1 MGAQH
6 AWLSQPEQARAPRDA
21 PSWASSQCLRSF
33 QTRGRSSSTPPH
45 AFEQRMTIESIQDK
59 APGVGESKASPALPC
74 VQEGDECV
82 VKGMSCAD
90 CEIGPRP
97 SGVER
102 LRPILVKGLD
112 PCGVTL
118 LRNFVSRLRPDDVRL
133 RFAGPRRLESDE
145 EIAGAFQCDC
155 PDSEMIW
162 ALAADGALA
171 GIASYA
177 RVGTSRLELSL
188 IVRSDLKRRGIG
200 FRLLEEVKARAQ
212 QRQISV
218 LCGLVLWENL
228 PMRALARKS
237 GFRATGTGGLLAEFE
252 LTLPVIGHTRWT
264 ESEDPIGTAAL
275 ALCR

>member
-1 MGAQH
+1 
-6 AWLSQPEQARAPRDA
+6 
-21 PSWASSQCLRSF
+21 
-33 QTRGRSSSTPPH
+33 
-45 AFEQRMTIESIQDK
+45 MTIESIQDK
-59 APGVGESKASPALPC
+59 APGAGESKVSPALPC
-74 VQEGDECV
+74 VQESDGRV

-90 CEIGPRP
+90 CEIGPSP

-102 LRPILVKGLD
+102 PRPILVKSLD

-171 GIASYA
+171 GISSYA
-177 RVGTSRLELSL
+177 LVGTSRLELSL

-212 QRQISV
+212 QRQISI

-237 GFRATGTGGLLAEFE
+237 GFRATGTGGSLAEFE
-252 LTLPVIGHTRWT
+252 LPLRVIGQHTVDRERRSDRDGDFGLLSLTVQRALVLAHGLNGAADWRGRPQGDRSAEHLDRW
-264 ESEDPIGTAAL
+264 IGSI
-275 ALCR
+275 

>member
-1 MGAQH
+1 VWSKGC
-6 AWLSQPEQARAPRDA
+6 PAP
-21 PSWASSQCLRSF
+21 
-33 QTRGRSSSTPPH
+33 
-45 AFEQRMTIESIQDK
+45 I
-59 APGVGESKASPALPC
+59 
-74 VQEGDECV
+74 
-82 VKGMSCAD
+82 
-90 CEIGPRP
+90 CEIGPSP
-97 SGVER
+97 SGMER
-102 LRPILVKGLD
+102 PRPILVKSHD

-177 RVGTSRLELSL
+177 LVGTSRLELSL

-212 QRQISV
+212 QRQISI

-237 GFRATGTGGLLAEFE
+237 GFRATGTGGSLAEFE
-252 LTLPVIGHTRWT
+252 LPLRVIGQHTGGPRAK
-264 ESEDPIGTAAL
+264 I
-275 ALCR
+275 R

>member
-1 MGAQH
+1 MTTILEPAPFPIELTRTRTGLEQLEALRDQRI
-6 AWLSQPEQARAPRDA
+6 AMAPMLALMNMRLLEVSKGRVIFSAVPEQRHYSPQGTVHGGLRQC
-21 PSWASSQCLRSF
+21 STLRWA
-33 QTRGRSSSTPPH
+33 
-45 AFEQRMTIESIQDK
+45 
-59 APGVGESKASPALPC
+59 
-74 VQEGDECV
+74 
-82 VKGMSCAD
+82 
-90 CEIGPRP
+90 
-97 SGVER
+97 
-102 LRPILVKGLD
+102 RPILVKSRD
-112 PCGVTL
+112 PCGITL
-118 LRNFVSRLRPDDVRL
+118 LRNFVGRLRPDDVRL

-177 RVGTSRLELSL
+177 LVGTSRLELSL

-212 QRQISV
+212 QRQISI

-252 LTLPVIGHTRWT
+252 LPLRVIGKHTGGPRAK
-264 ESEDPIGTAAL
+264 I
-275 ALCR
+275 R